1 MRKITPRPY
10 QKEAVD
16 SVIAA
21 YDKGYPGALVRL
33 PTGCGKTITAGLAAQ
48 RWLEGGD
55 RRRVF
60 ILCHETQLVHQ
71 FAREMGDVL
80 QMPVAI
86 EQSQYR
92 VGIRDKPRVV
102 VASRASLTN
111 KVKID
116 DFGTKHSYSR
126 LKKFDPADEWLVIV
140 DEAHRY
146 SRRLKTC
153 GHVFEHFEANQNS
166 RRLGIT
172 ATPWRTDGISL
183 ESLFPY
189 IACDL
194 QLIDVNGGPSAV
206 SEGWCVPYVNKYV
219 IVQGVDFARDIR
231 TTGGDFDEES
241 LAEVLAEGKVLA
253 SLVEPT
259 LDIAEG
265 RRTLIFNPTT
275 AMAKKVRDYINTKLG
290 WEACKS
296 LDGSVPHEQ
305 REVVYKAH
313 RSNQFQ
319 FLSVCGL
326 CREGYDDPGI
336 QAVAIFRPTKSTSL
350 AEQMKG
356 RGCRPLPG
364 LVDGKLGPEE
374 RLQAIATSPK
384 PNALIIDLVGVTGL
398 EGAASAA
405 RCYASGEPD
414 DIIGRAEKIML
425 DGETDVKVAVDEAK
439 KQAAAEEAEKRKK
452 LKEEE
457 EKREACRIAM
467 LEARTKYKVSGAA
480 PGVTSSMLLDDES
493 ASPKQIGY
501 LRWIRLSFNE
511 RLMTKRQASKFITM
525 HRCGTS
531 VANIQKQVDKWE
543 LSRLSKL

>member
-1 MRKITPRPY
+1 MRLITPRPY
-10 QKEAVD
+10 QAEAVD
-16 SVIAA
+16 NVISAF
-21 YDKGYPGALVRL
+21 DDGYPGALVRL

-48 RWLEGGD
+48 KWLEGGD

-71 FAREMGDVL
+71 FSREMRDVL
-80 QMPVAI
+80 QMPVSI

-92 VGIRDKPRVV
+92 VSLRDRPKVV

-116 DFGTKHSYSR
+116 DYGTRHSHSR
-126 LKKFDPADEWLVIV
+126 LSKFDPGDEWLVIV

-146 SRRLKTC
+146 SRKLKTC
-153 GHVFEHFEANQNS
+153 GHVFEHFEANGRS
-166 RRLGIT
+166 KRLGIT

-194 QLIDVNGGPSAV
+194 QLVDVNGGPSAV

-219 IVQGVDFARDIR
+219 IVQGVDFGKDIR

-259 LDIAEG
+259 LDIAG
-265 RRTLIFNPTT
+265 DRRTLIFNATT
-275 AMAKKVRDYINTKLG
+275 AMSRKVRDYINTKLG
-290 WEACKS
+290 WEACKA
-296 LDGSVPHEQ
+296 LDGTVPHEE

-336 QAVAIFRPTKSTSL
+336 QAVAVFRPTKSTSL
-350 AEQMKG
+350 SEQMKG

-364 LVDGKLGPEE
+364 LVDGKASAEE
-374 RLQAIATSPK
+374 RLQAIASSDK

-405 RCYASGEPD
+405 RCYALGEPD
-414 DIIGRAEKIML
+414 DVIGRAERLMV
-425 DGETDVKVAVDEAK
+425 DGETDIQKAVKTAK
-439 KQAAAEEAEKRKK
+439 EEIEKENVEKRRQEK
-452 LKEEE
+452 LEE
-457 EKREACRIAM
+457 EKRESCRIAM

-480 PGVTSSMLLDDES
+480 PGITSKMLMDAEEATS
-493 ASPKQIGY
+493 KQIGY

-511 RLMTKRQASKFITM
+511 KLMTKAQASRLISM
-525 HRCGTS
+525 HRCGSS
-531 VANIQKQVDKWE
+531 VANVQKQVDKWE
-543 LSRLSKL
+543 MSRLAKL

>member
-1 MRKITPRPY
+1 MRQITPRPY

-16 SVIAA
+16 SVMNA
-21 YDKGYPGALVRL
+21 YDQGYPGALVRL

-48 RWLEGGD
+48 RWLDGGD
-55 RRRVF
+55 SRRVF

-71 FAREMGDVL
+71 FAREMHDVL
-80 QMPVAI
+80 QMPVSI
-86 EQSQYR
+86 EQSHNK
-92 VGIRDKPRVV
+92 VSLRDRPKVV
-102 VASRASLTN
+102 VASRASLTT

-116 DFGTKHSYSR
+116 DFGNKQSFSR
-126 LKKFDPADEWLVIV
+126 LNKFHPGDEWLVIV

-146 SRRLKTC
+146 SRKLKTC
-153 GHVFEHFEANQNS
+153 GHVFEHFEVNDRS

-219 IVQGVDFARDIR
+219 IVQGVDFGKDIR
-231 TTGGDFDEES
+231 TAGGDFDEES
-241 LAEVLAEGKVLA
+241 LAEVLAEGKILA

-259 LDIAEG
+259 LDIAG
-265 RRTLIFNPTT
+265 DRRTLIFSPTT
-275 AMAKKVRDYINTKLG
+275 LMSRRVRDYINTKLG

-296 LDGSVPHEQ
+296 LDGSVSHEQ
-305 REVVYKAH
+305 RESVYKAH

-364 LVDGKLGPEE
+364 LVDGKFSATE
-374 RLQAIATSPK
+374 RLQAIASSPK

-405 RCYASGEPD
+405 KCYAVGEPD
-414 DIIGRAEKIML
+414 DVVGRAEKIML
-425 DGETDVKVAVDEAK
+425 DGTTDVKEAVDEAK
-439 KQAAAEEAEKRKK
+439 RQIAAEEAEKRKR
-452 LKEEE
+452 ERDEE
-457 EKREACRIAM
+457 EKREACKIAM
-467 LEARTKYKVSGAA
+467 LEARTKYRVSGAA
-480 PGVTSSMLLDDES
+480 PGLTSAMVMDDDQ
-493 ASPKQIGY
+493 ATPKQVGY

-511 RLMTKRQASKFITM
+511 RLMTKRQASKLITM

-543 LSRLSKL
+543 MSRLAKL